1 MSGFDAGIGA
11 ALGLAA
17 LMSSRRRIRSSDL
30 VESTSAQLAAA
41 ERRKWNEE
49 VEAKQAQ
56 KKQTKALRKAE
67 RRS

>member
-1 MSGFDAGIGA
+1 MSKLDMDFGA

-17 LMSSRRRIRSSDL
+17 LMSSRRRIRSSDP
-30 VESTSAQLAAA
+30 VEPTPAQLAAA

-67 RRS
+67 KR

>member
-30 VESTSAQLAAA
+30 VESTSAQIAAA

>member
-1 MSGFDAGIGA
+1 MNKLDMGFGA

-17 LMSSRRRIRSSDL
+17 LMSSRRRIRSSDP
-30 VESTSAQLAAA
+30 VGPTHAQIVAA

-67 RRS
+67 RRA